1 MDKNLRPSPVL
12 TPSCRVVLRSGLCRA
27 TARILCYL
35 MRMVQVQFPLRTL
48 SLLLLL
54 PGLAPQTPEVMSA
67 ELKPATVTAF
77 DRYVQVTEAR
87 IDAEMKRP
95 GEFLY
100 VEGLPE
106 TRRAPAMAALKSGQ
120 VYMERLKT
128 RDSSGRVMEAPDAL
142 IHHWMGA
149 VFIPGATLHQPLT
162 LVQDYDHHQEI
173 YLPEVVRS
181 KLLARNG
188 NDFKI
193 FYRLRKKKVI
203 TVTLDTDHDV
213 HYFQVDATHAYS
225 RSYTT
230 RIQEVANADKPNE
243 YEKPVGKDS
252 GFLWRLYSY
261 WRFEEKDGGVYV
273 ECESVSLTRDIP
285 FMVSWLVKPFVT
297 DIPKESLQMTMGST
311 RRALLEE
318 IAAAK
323 PAGH

>member
-1 MDKNLRPSPVL
+1 
-12 TPSCRVVLRSGLCRA
+12 
-27 TARILCYL
+27 
-35 MRMVQVQFPLRTL
+35 
-48 SLLLLL
+48 
-54 PGLAPQTPEVMSA
+54 
-67 ELKPATVTAF
+67 
-77 DRYVQVTEAR
+77 
-87 IDAEMKRP
+87 
-95 GEFLY
+95 
-100 VEGLPE
+100 
-106 TRRAPAMAALKSGQ
+106 
-120 VYMERLKT
+120 MERLKT
-128 RDSSGRVMEAPDAL
+128 RDSSGRVMEAPDGL

-149 VFIPGATLHQPLT
+149 VFIPCVTLRQTLD

-181 KLLARNG
+181 KLVSRNG

-213 HYFQVDATHAYS
+213 HYFPVDATHAYS

-230 RIQEVANADKPNE
+230 RIQEVANADKPDE
-243 YEKPVGKDS
+243 FEKPVGKDS

-285 FMVSWLVKPFVT
+285 WIVSPLVKPFVT

-311 RRALLEE
+311 RRAL
-318 IAAAK
+318 
-323 PAGH
+323 PTRCAGWRMPSCS

>member
-1 MDKNLRPSPVL
+1 
-12 TPSCRVVLRSGLCRA
+12 
-27 TARILCYL
+27 
-35 MRMVQVQFPLRTL
+35 MRMVQVRFSLRTL
-48 SLLLLL
+48 GLLLLL
-54 PGLAPQTPEVMSA
+54 PGLVPQTPEVLSA
-67 ELKPATVTAF
+67 ELKPATVQAF

-100 VEGLPE
+100 VEGLPAP
-106 TRRAPAMAALKSGQ
+106 RRAQALSLLKNGQ

-128 RDSSGRVMEAPDAL
+128 RDSAGRVMEAPDGL

-149 VFIPGATLHQPLT
+149 VFIPCVTLHQT
-162 LVQDYDHHQEI
+162 LDVVQDYDHHQEI

-181 KLLARNG
+181 KLVSRNG
-188 NDFKI
+188 DDFKI

-213 HYFQVDATHAYS
+213 HYFPVDATHAYS

-230 RIQEVANADKPNE
+230 RIQEVANADKPDE
-243 YEKPVGKDS
+243 FEKPVGKDS

-285 FMVSWLVKPFVT
+285 WIVSPIVKPFVT

-311 RRALLEE
+311 RRALL
-318 IAAAK
+318 AK
-323 PAGH
+323 APASCQQ